1 MHADK
6 WAPLG
11 AIFAALCVLEVRPAT
26 VILSFLG
33 LDFLLRDVV
42 LIPVL
47 VAFLAISLTAFHAD
61 RGRHSRTGPVLLAW
75 PASALSIV
83 GLWLPSHTGYA
94 VGTGLALLAVAA
106 LWNWRSVLSAP
117 EKPVR
122 RRVPR
127 GPRSPRRRR

>member
-11 AIFAALCVLEVRPAT
+11 AIFAALCALEVRPAT

-33 LDFLLRDVV
+33 LDFLIRDVV
-42 LIPVL
+42 LIPAL
-47 VAFLAISLTAFHAD
+47 VAFLAISLTAFHGD
-61 RGRHSRTGPVLLAW
+61 RGRHGRSGPVLLAW
-75 PASALSIV
+75 PAAVLSV
-83 GLWLPSHTGYA
+83 GGLWLPSHATYA

-106 LWNWRSVLSAP
+106 LWNWRSLLGAP
-117 EKPVR
+117 EKQAR

-127 GPRSPRRRR
+127 GPRSPRR